1 MSFITVLIASEPLMK
16 LYVNIMK
23 GHEISKSINAYRKGQ
38 QRSDM
43 LAQAKGDLRV
53 APTNRNVPRGCAQ
66 LINR

>member
-1 MSFITVLIASEPLMK
+1 MK

-23 GHEISKSINAYRKGQ
+23 GHEISKSITAHRKGQ
-38 QRSDM
+38 KISDM

-53 APTNRNVPRGCAQ
+53 APTNRNVPSGCAQ